1 MFLVNSFHFDVPSLS
16 SAPDQGLAGEES
28 IELILEFALQPY
40 SATSVTPASYVFTL
54 HTHLQLY
61 TQIHNV
67 YYTQIHKY
75 III

>member
-54 HTHLQLY
+54 HTHIHHY
-61 TQIHNV
+61 TDK
-67 YYTQIHKY
+67 YTNTSVAL
-75 III
+75 